1 MLASLYHKI
10 GFLIR
15 AYKYLN
21 KFDKEEINYLRKILE
36 EGDVAFDLGAHKG
49 AYTYWMHKSVRKS
62 GKIVSIEPQPI
73 LFEYLKKMVPIFGF
87 SNVTLMDCAISEND
101 SEGVITVPGKLGSI
115 SQGARID
122 DQKIVQNKHKQDLHN
137 INVKIR
143 SVDSI
148 IAETGLKPKII
159 KIDVEGHEF
168 SVLKGMVR
176 TLKEVK
182 PRIIMECEDRHIRD
196 FTVFDVFDFLL
207 DKNYEGYYFHS
218 GKKNPLS
225 NFDLQKD
232 QINYIDKQPWPNKNY
247 IANFIF
253 EPKP

>member
-1 MLASLYHKI
+1 MLAFLYHKQR
-10 GFLIR
+10 FLIR
-15 AYKYLN
+15 AYKYLY
-21 KFDKEEINYLRKILE
+21 KFDPEEIKYIRKNLE

-62 GKIVSIEPQPI
+62 GKIVSIEPQPL
-73 LFEYLKKMVPIFGF
+73 LFEYLKKMIPIFGF
-87 SNVTLMDCAISEND
+87 TNVTLMDCAVSDTD

-122 DQKIVQNKHKQDLHN
+122 DQKIVQNKHKQDLHTIKVN
-137 INVKIR
+137 IR

-168 SVLKGMVR
+168 SVLKGMAR
-176 TLKEVK
+176 TLTEVR
-182 PRIIMECEDRHIRD
+182 PRIIMECEERHIKD
-196 FTVFDVFDFLL
+196 FTVFDVFNFLL
-207 DKNYEGYYFHS
+207 EKNYEGYYFQS
-218 GKKNPLS
+218 GEKYPLS
-225 NFDLQKD
+225 NFDLQRD
-232 QINYIDKQPWPNKNY
+232 QTSYIDPQPSDPNY

-253 EPKP
+253 EPK